1 MFFRNTYVM
10 LNLALMAKSKF
21 LLDERTGGM
30 SAAMIDSDYPR
41 RTRWSIRH
49 TLSTFWERERV
60 SATRIWR
67 EKMAEA
73 SDIESSQPS
82 V

>member
-10 LNLALMAKSKF
+10 LNLALMAKSKVLAWRADRRNVRGDDWQRLPPPATVIYPSYLVN
-21 LLDERTGGM
+21 LL
-30 SAAMIDSDYPR
+30 
-41 RTRWSIRH
+41 
-49 TLSTFWERERV
+49 RERV